1 MTHDDIAAA
10 GLLPW
15 EVCVVEAA
23 MRSDNVA
30 ARAMIN
36 RAMAA
41 REQVVRFLELAQYA
55 LETAEADDMAGAQ

>member
-1 MTHDDIAAA
+1 
-10 GLLPW
+10 
-15 EVCVVEAA
+15 